1 MTSNYQLI
9 ASPESWIEGEA
20 IRQLEQTAALPGM
33 RQAVGLP
40 DLHPGKGYPI
50 GAAFL
55 SEHIYPALVGNDI
68 GCGMALWPLDL
79 AHRKFKPERAAERL
93 QGLEQPWDGDLTDW
107 RTSFNLEPTAF
118 DASLGTIG
126 GGNHFAEV
134 QAVADVLDP
143 AALAMLDIHP
153 DYLLLLVHSGSR
165 GLGEAVLRAVI
176 DQHGHQGLDP
186 AGSAAAEYLRQH
198 DQALRWAAANRAL
211 IAHRVMTALNAS
223 GECRLDIGHN
233 EVQPLD
239 GQGERLWLHRKGAA
253 PADRGPVVIPGSRG
267 TLSYLVQP
275 CANSDHSLRSLA
287 HGAGR
292 KWKRGE
298 ARSRLSHRQRPED
311 LMTTALGGW
320 VICEDKELLY
330 DEAPENYKGIDQVV
344 ADLREAGL
352 IEVIATLRPVLTY
365 KVRRTAHRPSSGRP
379 SHQRSR

>member
-1 MTSNYQLI
+1 MTPNYQLI
-9 ASPESWIEGEA
+9 ASSQTWIEGEA
-20 IRQLEQTAALPGM
+20 LRQLEQTAALPGM

-55 SEHIYPALVGNDI
+55 SEQIYPALVGNDI

-79 AHRKFKPERAAERL
+79 AQRKFKPERAAERL

-107 RTSFNLEPTAF
+107 RTSFNLEPTTF

-134 QAVADVLDP
+134 QAVAEVLDA
-143 AALAMLDIHP
+143 AALATLDIHP
-153 DYLLLLVHSGSR
+153 DRLLLLVHSGSR
-165 GLGEAVLRAVI
+165 GLGEAVLRTVI

-186 AGSAAAEYLRQH
+186 ARSAATDYLQQH

-223 GECRLDIGHN
+223 GECRLDIWHN
-233 EVQPLD
+233 LVQPLD
-239 GQGERLWLHRKGAA
+239 WQGERLWLHRKGAA
-253 PADRGPVVIPGSRG
+253 PADRGPLVIPGSRG

-298 ARSRLSHRQRPED
+298 ARSRLSGRQRPED

-320 VICEDKELLY
+320 VICEDRELLY

-352 IEVIATLRPVLTY
+352 IDVIATLRPVLTY
-365 KVRRTAHRPSSGRP
+365 KVRRPAHRQPGGRP
-379 SHQRSR
+379 SYKRSR